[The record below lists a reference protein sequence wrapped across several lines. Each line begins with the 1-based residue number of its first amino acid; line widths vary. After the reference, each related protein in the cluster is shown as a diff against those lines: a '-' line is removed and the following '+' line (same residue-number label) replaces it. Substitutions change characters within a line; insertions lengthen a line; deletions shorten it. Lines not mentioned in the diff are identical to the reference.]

1 MRAVRWRMADGGWQ
15 LAMAAA
21 VVVIVVV
28 VLVVVAVVV
37 VGAGVFG
44 IGAKR
49 GAAGRECLRFWAEG
63 LEYVEAGYVR
73 HGAAVDEQLVKGA
86 AVGFPSP
93 PHLHL
98 QHHHRPHHPPKPIT
112 STATT
117 TTTTTTTA
125 ASSSSSSI
133 TTSTAT
139 TTTTATEAG

>member
-1 MRAVRWRMADGGWQ
+1 MRVVRWRMADGGWQ

-73 HGAAVDEQLVKGA
+73 HGAAVDGQVGKGA
-86 AVGFPSP
+86 KGGFSIFWRQRIVAPGRMFVRQRIVLARLTCQPSAS
-93 PHLHL
+93 
-98 QHHHRPHHPPKPIT
+98 RPSRKALLVI
-112 STATT
+112 
-117 TTTTTTTA
+117 
-125 ASSSSSSI
+125 SSPVQS
-133 TTSTAT
+133 
-139 TTTTATEAG
+139 